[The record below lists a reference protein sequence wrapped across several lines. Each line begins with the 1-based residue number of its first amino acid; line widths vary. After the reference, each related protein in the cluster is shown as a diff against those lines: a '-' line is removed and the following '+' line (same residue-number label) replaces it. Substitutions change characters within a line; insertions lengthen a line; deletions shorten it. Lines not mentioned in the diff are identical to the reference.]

1 MKKSHH
7 VVPNQSGGWDVRK
20 PGASRAS
27 RVFESKKDAVDYA
40 RNIAKKENSELY
52 IHRKDG
58 TISHRG
64 SYSLDRL
71 PPKDKK

>member
-27 RVFESKKDAVDYA
+27 RVFESRKDAIDYA
-40 RNIAKKENSELY
+40 RDIAQKEHSELY

-58 TISHRG
+58 TISHKD
-64 SYSLDRL
+64 SYSSDRF
-71 PPKDKK
+71 PPKDRK